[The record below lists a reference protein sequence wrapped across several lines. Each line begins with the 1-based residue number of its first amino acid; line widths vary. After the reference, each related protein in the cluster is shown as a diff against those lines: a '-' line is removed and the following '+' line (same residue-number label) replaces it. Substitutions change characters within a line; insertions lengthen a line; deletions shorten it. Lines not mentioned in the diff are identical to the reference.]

1 MTAFDIELVGK
12 VGSMALINKAN
23 KDIDYNILSHIA
35 RDLKPGYVWVTSGA
49 TEIGRLDYMRR
60 NNGQELK
67 GKEDEVKTDYAAQG
81 QTILMENYRR
91 FMDSGYSLRQFL
103 IEHQHFNDPAKR
115 EHIKNALLRC
125 PAQNAVPII
134 NYNDPV
140 SYEENR
146 KLEIQQLKA
155 KNSHVVE
162 AIDNDET
169 AAQISVLLKP
179 KYLLILTGVD
189 GIYRDVSDSNSLV
202 SEITGSNAED
212 VVANIEFF
220 QQCCEGASR
229 KGARGARAKLEYVKD
244 SVRLGTSVFIAN
256 SKYHIEDIL
265 EEKVPSTK
273 IYISK

>member
-35 RDLKPGYVWVTSGA
+35 RALQPGYVWVTSGA

-60 NNGQELK
+60 NNGQELQ

-81 QTILMENYRR
+81 QSILLENYRR
-91 FMDSGYSLRQFL
+91 FMDSRYSLRQFL

-125 PAQNAVPII
+125 PAQNAIPII

-189 GIYRDVSDSNSLV
+189 GIYRDVTDSNTLV
-202 SEITGSNAED
+202 SEITGSTAED
-212 VVANIEFF
+212 VVTNIEYF
-220 QQCCEGASR
+220 QQCCDGASR

-244 SVRLGTSVFIAN
+244 SVRLGTTVFIAN
-256 SKYHIEDIL
+256 SKYHINDIL
-265 EEKVPSTK
+265 DEKVPSTK